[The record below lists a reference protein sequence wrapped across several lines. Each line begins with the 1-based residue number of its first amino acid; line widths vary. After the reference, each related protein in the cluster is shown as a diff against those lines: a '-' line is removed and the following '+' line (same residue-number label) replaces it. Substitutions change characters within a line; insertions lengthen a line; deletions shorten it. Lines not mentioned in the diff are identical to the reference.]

1 MAMEEFHKLHPEF
14 TLADELLRE
23 EGDNVMWEVSILGT
37 ILGTRRTMPR
47 RLQQHQENRDLV
59 PFKCSI

>member
-14 TLADELLRE
+14 TLANELLRE

-37 ILGTRRTMPR
+37 RRKLTAMPR
-47 RLQQHQENRDLV
+47 RLQQHRENRDLV